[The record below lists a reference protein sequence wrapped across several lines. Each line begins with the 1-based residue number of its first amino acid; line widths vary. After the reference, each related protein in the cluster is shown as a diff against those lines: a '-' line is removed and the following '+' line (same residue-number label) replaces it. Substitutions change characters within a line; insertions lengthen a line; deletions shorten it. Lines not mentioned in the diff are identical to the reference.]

1 MNDKPEEKKPLNL
14 SALDFGPAWARREDS
29 SSAKHYDHSGPRK
42 RSDHG
47 KKREDHTD
55 RGERGERRSSSGGK
69 GPRRDGGKG
78 RDGREGRE
86 GGRPHRPAP
95 VAAPVGVAA
104 EIMPIEE
111 GIDNLAKEIIAAGR
125 TYSVFDLARV
135 ILSSRDRY
143 KVIFIKEEN
152 GPDLFQCKQDGA
164 VFLTKGEC
172 QQHFKRAE
180 WRSELYTSEE
190 VEVEAPSGNFQ
201 SVSKCGFSGEVFGPS
216 NFHAFS
222 QNVAKFHLARFSHMD
237 LGKYKARIVTDSSPE
252 ALAAW
257 LDSMKMQRQYRPVA
271 QPDLVLKG
279 DEEMEKH
286 FETTLFDEVYR
297 ATHRANVDS
306 QIAGK
311 LLSPGLLTLLTETIA
326 DQRRYPGKLAS
337 FLCRQLSGRHLAVFK
352 WQGKLHAGPSRAHA
366 LTEDIHLAD
375 RPAAMMAWVR
385 EHSGAGIDELWKEV
399 LPAEIDADGKKL
411 WYHDLHWMIN
421 QGYVI
426 FMSDGHIFDANGTKK
441 SSAEKPAEN
450 PAAEAPAPV
459 AEVKEEVKEEPIAP
473 EEETEGGQEV

>member
-14 SALDFGPAWARREDS
+14 SALDFGPAWARREDTP
-29 SSAKHYDHSGPRK
+29 SAKYRDHDGPRK

-47 KKREDHTD
+47 KKREDNAVRGNRGDSRGD
-55 RGERGERRSSSGGK
+55 RKSFSDAK

-78 RDGREGRE
+78 RDS
-86 GGRPHRPAP
+86 GRPPRPAP
-95 VAAPVGVAA
+95 VAAPAGIVA

-143 KVIFIKEEN
+143 KVIFSKAEN
-152 GPDLFQCKQDGA
+152 GPDLFQCKEDGA
-164 VFLTKGEC
+164 VFLTKCEC
-172 QQHFKRAE
+172 MQHFKRAA
-180 WRSELYTSEE
+180 WKSNLYTSEV
-190 VEVEAPSGNFQ
+190 VEVDAPSGNFQ

-222 QNVAKFHLARFSHMD
+222 QNVVNSHQARFSHME

-252 ALAAW
+252 AVNAW
-257 LDSMKMQRQYRPVA
+257 LETMKKQTQYRPVN
-271 QPDLVLKG
+271 QPELVIAG
-279 DEEMEKH
+279 DEELEKH
-286 FETTLFDEVYR
+286 FETSLFDEVYR

-326 DQRRYPGKLAS
+326 DQRRYPGRLAS

-375 RPAAMMAWVR
+375 RPAAMMVWIR
-385 EHSGAGIDELWKEV
+385 DHSGAGIDELWKAV
-399 LPAEIDADGKKL
+399 LPADIDAEDKKL

-426 FMSDGHIFDANGTKK
+426 FMSDGHIFDSNTTKK
-441 SSAEKPAEN
+441 SPEGKAVKAKPAVECADKTE
-450 PAAEAPAPV
+450 AAE
-459 AEVKEEVKEEPIAP
+459 PIPQVEADP
-473 EEETEGGQEV
+473 SSEEEA